1 MKTKAS
7 YYMVIPATVW
17 GADIADKAKILYGHI
32 ATLAN
37 KQGYAHA
44 TNSYYAKQLGCTTK
58 TVSNNLTILHK
69 LGVIRSEIT
78 IKPGTQMIEKRK
90 IYLQDGGI
98 EENVSIEANY
108 KGPIE
113 EIYKGPIEENVTG
126 NSTSNNT
133 TSINNID
140 ESKSKIFYK
149 LVSVYPPNRV
159 GNRKHGLEKFK
170 QLDTADCKLAI
181 LNLQRYLSLAG
192 QYVKSLQNYIDQGCY
207 SEAWLTAEEET
218 KRKRNNKT
226 NNNHNFSG
234 KY

>member
-7 YYMVIPATVW
+7 YYMVIPAPVW
-17 GADIADKAKILYGHI
+17 GADIPDKAKILYGHI

-37 KQGYAHA
+37 KSGYAHA
-44 TNSYYAKQLGCTTK
+44 TNAYYAKQLDCAKSTISGHIST
-58 TVSNNLTILHK
+58 LTK

-78 IKPGTQMIEKRK
+78 IKPGSQQVDQRR
-90 IYLQDGGI
+90 IYLQDRGI
-98 EENVSIEANY
+98 MENVSTPENLNRPIKENHN
-108 KGPIE
+108 GPIM
-113 EIYKGPIEENVTG
+113 ENLTG

-170 QLDTADCKLAI
+170 QLDTADCKLAL

-192 QYVKSLQNYIDQGCY
+192 QYVKSLQNYIDQQCY
-207 SEAWLTAEEET
+207 SEAWLAAEEET